1 VVIVGGGMAGLSA
14 ALVLGRAR
22 RTVAVVDAGRPRNRY
37 AAHAHGFPTRDG
49 ARPGELLEAI
59 RAEVRGY
66 GVELIEGTAAGVA
79 DGLRVELADGRGL
92 RARHLILACGLQDV
106 LPDLAGAAECWG
118 RGLFQCPYCHGW
130 EVRDRRLGVLG
141 TSEASVEQALLVRQ
155 WSGQVTFFPDTQAVP
170 AAADA
175 ARLRARG
182 IRTVPGK
189 VQRLVTGGSGLS
201 GVEVDGA
208 GVVPCDALF
217 LEPGSTVSGDVT
229 AGLDCTCAEDG
240 CLTTD
245 ALGRTSVERVWA
257 VGNAADPAAQLVS
270 AAGDAYRLAVSVN
283 AELVREDVDAAL
295 RRMPPDHLGQ
305 GLEPAAG
312 RGPAGSPS

>member
-1 VVIVGGGMAGLSA
+1 MSENAQEYDVVIVGGGIAGLSA

-22 RTVAVVDAGRPRNRY
+22 RTVAVVDAGRPRNQR
-37 AAHAHGFPTRDG
+37 AAHVHGFPTRDG
-49 ARPGELLEAI
+49 TDPGELLKAA

-66 GVELIEGTAAGVA
+66 GVELIEGTVVRVA
-79 DGLRVELADGRGL
+79 DGLQVELADGRGL
-92 RARHLILACGLQDV
+92 HPRHLILACGLQDV
-106 LPDLAGAAECWG
+106 LPDLEGASECWG

-141 TSEASVEQALLVRQ
+141 TSESSVQQALLVRQ
-155 WSGQVTFFPDTQAVP
+155 WSDQVTFFPHTQGDP

-182 IRTVPGK
+182 VQTVPGK
-189 VQRLVTGGSGLS
+189 VRRLVSGGSGLT
-201 GVEVDGA
+201 GLEVEGA

-217 LEPGSTVSGDVT
+217 LEPGSTVNGEVT
-229 AGLDCTCAEDG
+229 EALDCTCAEDG

-245 ALGRTSVERVWA
+245 DLGRTSAERVWA
-257 VGNAADPAAQLVS
+257 VGNVADPAAQLVS

-283 AELVREDVDAAL
+283 AELVREDVDAAM
-295 RRMPPDHLGQ
+295 RRTDLHQLP
-305 GLEPAAG
+305 
-312 RGPAGSPS
+312 